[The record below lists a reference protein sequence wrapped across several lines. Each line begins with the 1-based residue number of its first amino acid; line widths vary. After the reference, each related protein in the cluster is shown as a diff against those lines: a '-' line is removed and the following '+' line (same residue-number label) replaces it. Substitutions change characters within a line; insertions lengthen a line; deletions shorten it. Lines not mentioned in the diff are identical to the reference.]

1 MLYDKKQNIKAINK
15 AKELVKNSKFASAN
29 NELVHSDVSD
39 EERDLFRL
47 LILEDFEYENGQFP
61 STMGFLN
68 GLIESFEKFE
78 DEE

>member
-15 AKELVKNSKFASAN
+15 AKELVKDSKFASAN

-39 EERDLFRL
+39 GERDLFRL

-68 GLIESFEKFE
+68 GLIEAFEKFE